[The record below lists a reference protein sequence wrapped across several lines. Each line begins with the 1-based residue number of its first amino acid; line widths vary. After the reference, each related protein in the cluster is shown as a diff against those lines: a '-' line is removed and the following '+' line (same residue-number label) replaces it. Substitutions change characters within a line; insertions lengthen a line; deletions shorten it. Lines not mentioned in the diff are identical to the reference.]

1 MRQILVFNVIK
12 LAKLK
17 NKFVTIKMDYFLI
30 PDADK
35 ENSYDGGPKSMKVV
49 GFMERSKVPF
59 DLLVGDGSM
68 VFQSTEDDAVIF
80 SPRILTDFL
89 LTYFYVFSA
98 FDFCR
103 FRPTQNDVRRR
114 PSHGSS

>member
-80 SPRILTDFL
+80 FPPNFDGFSINIFL
-89 LTYFYVFSA
+89 CVSA